1 MADQPVTREKLIN
14 ADKDVENLGKAVNE
28 EAVVTPRYGNP
39 YKSAPL
45 TIKEL
50 QQKADQV
57 VAQGF
62 YQGYATEALLLAAKP
77 AVAEMR
83 ARADDTRKIWRWNR
97 TSAEGV
103 TPVTGTW
110 TDTGLSDLD
119 QAKGYTDTKTKKLED
134 FKDESKYAFSLSDK
148 NGNVALG
155 IKSDGTVATDDL
167 ETNKLNLPQATTG
180 KSEYAWAISDASGN
194 TPLAVTPDGV
204 TQAAVIETKELKV
217 NGKDITEIVGQI
229 KKVGNYAYN
238 VVHFEIFGQSLSQ
251 GAYSTPILTTS
262 QKHDSIMFS
271 GGIRP
276 QHPSYDVPN
285 FYADFIPLVEAADI
299 SGYVG
304 YETPLGGATDAVKQ
318 LIQNENGITFD
329 KQKYQL
335 LGTACGE
342 GGMSINSLSTTYLNN
357 NLKPA
362 ITNAFNLCQSKGLTY
377 GMPLM
382 GWVQG
387 EEDNKPG
394 NNVTIQQYKDRLQN
408 LIGLVDAHLK
418 TLDSSLYLDGV
429 ITTQLCSFK
438 TSGRIEPH
446 IELAIYQA
454 ATAPNT
460 NVHLACPLYIF
471 DYKDGYHIDG
481 PSSKWMGAYIGLVHK
496 RVLVDGQDWKPVHP
510 ISHVKQGAILEVK
523 FHVPVQPL
531 VFDTSHIALNTNY
544 GFSLV
549 DSSNNAIAISSVS
562 TTQGDAVKII
572 AATPIPAGSKL
583 RYAWTPSASPN
594 RTTGPRGNL
603 RDSQGNDLIFDPT
616 GINKPMHNWCP
627 IFEYE
632 VI

>member
-1 MADQPVTREKLIN
+1 MPIISVEKLN
-14 ADKDVENLGKAVNE
+14 DANLDAE
-28 EAVVTPRYGNP
+28 
-39 YKSAPL
+39 
-45 TIKEL
+45 TIE
-50 QQKADQV
+50 QV
-57 VAQGF
+57 VNGEPNVLVESRRGRKIPTLATLGEKHFSAGVILYGEKTQE
-62 YQGYATEALLLAAKP
+62 QVNDEVGYAL
-77 AVAEMR
+77 
-83 ARADDTRKIWRWNR
+83 
-97 TSAEGV
+97 
-103 TPVTGTW
+103 
-110 TDTGLSDLD
+110 TGLSFANKTYATVAAANEDIANIAVNQSVWVSSATEGGLYEKKTAD
-119 QAKGYTDTKTKKLED
+119 AASLTKSAFDPLTQAKGYADEKTKNIDD

-148 NGNVALG
+148 SGNVALG
-155 IKSDGTVATDDL
+155 IKNDGTVAVDDI
-167 ETNKLNLPQATTG
+167 ETNKL
-180 KSEYAWAISDASGN
+180 
-194 TPLAVTPDGV
+194 
-204 TQAAVIETKELKV
+204 KV
-217 NGKDITEIVGQI
+217 GGKDIAEIVGQV
-229 KKVGNYAYN
+229 KKVGSYAYN

-251 GAYSTPILTTS
+251 GAYSTPVLTTS
-262 QKHDSIMFS
+262 QKQDSIMFS

-285 FYADFIPLVEAADI
+285 FFADFIPLIEKADI

-304 YETPLGGATDAVKQ
+304 YETPCGGATEAVKQ

-342 GGMSINSLSTTYLNN
+342 GGMSIATLSTTYLNN

-394 NNVTIQQYKDRLQN
+394 SNVTIQQYKDRLQN

-418 TLDSSLYLDGV
+418 TLDSNLALNGV

-438 TSGRIEPH
+438 TSGRAEPH

-454 ATAPNT
+454 ATASNT

-481 PSSKWMGAYIGLVHK
+481 PSSKWMGAYIGLAHK
-496 RVLVDGQDWKPVHP
+496 RILVDGEDWKPVHP
-510 ISHVKQGAILEVK
+510 ISHVKQGRILEVK

-549 DSSNNAIAISSVS
+549 DGSNNAIAISSVVL
-562 TTQGDAVKII
+562 TQGDTVKII
-572 AATPIPAGSKL
+572 AATPIPTGAKL
-583 RYAWTPSASPN
+583 RYAWSPSTSPN
-594 RTTGPRGNL
+594 RTTGPRGNM
-603 RDSQGNDLIFDPT
+603 RDSQGDDLIFDPT
-616 GINKPMHNWCP
+616 GINKPMHNWTP